1 MFQVEKSYKMYN
13 GVSIPS
19 IGYGTWKITDPQ
31 VGIRAMREA
40 IEVGYRH
47 LDSAQGYGNEET
59 LGEAIRQSGIDRKE
73 LFITGKVL
81 NSSKGYES
89 TLQAFDQTLKNLGT
103 DYLDLYLI
111 HWPKT
116 KDTLDTYRE
125 LNRQTWK
132 AFEKLYDEGLVRA
145 IGVSNFHK
153 PYLEE
158 LLSDNINIKPMM
170 DQIEIHPHYFERET
184 IEFAKANDMLVSGYS
199 PLMRGGQ
206 LEDPVF
212 VKLAQKHGKTPAQV
226 VLRWALQKGT
236 IPLPKTVTRERMISN
251 LDVYGFQLDQDDMAI
266 LDAQH
271 RADGKIGSHPDH
283 TKF

>member
-59 LGEAIRQSGIDRKE
+59 PGEAIRQSGIDRKE

-111 HWPKT
+111 HWP
-116 KDTLDTYRE
+116 
-125 LNRQTWK
+125 NPK
-132 AFEKLYDEGLVRA
+132 AFRDCWEEKNAESWRAMEELAAAGKVRA
-145 IGVSNFHK
+145 IGVSNFMIRHM
-153 PYLEE
+153 EA
-158 LLSDNINIKPMM
+158 LLKTAKTVPAANQIKLCPGITQ
-170 DQIEIHPHYFERET
+170 DEVVVYCRQKGILLQ
-184 IEFAKANDMLVSGYS
+184 AYS
-199 PLMRGGQ
+199 PLGTGKIFDIAEMR
-206 LEDPVF
+206 D
-212 VKLAQKHGKTPAQV
+212 LAQKYGKTVAQV
-226 VLRWALQKGT
+226 CVRWSLQMGFN
-236 IPLPKTVTRERMISN
+236 PLPKSVSADRIAENAGVFDFQISE
-251 LDVYGFQLDQDDMAI
+251 GDMAVI
-266 LDAQH
+266 SAVKGLGEAPN
-271 RADGKIGSHPDH
+271 PDDRS
-283 TKF
+283 F